1 MLAKILIAW
10 CLVATTVM
18 FHAAALGIMLNPVL
32 RLTGQLET
40 RFLPVTWLVVRI
52 TWWLIVIHLVEIA
65 LWALFF
71 WWQKC
76 LPDAESSFYFSG
88 ATYATIG
95 YGDLVLPKEWRL
107 FGPVEGLTGILM
119 HVEHEYFRMG
129 AWTYLA
135 AWDVI
140 EQESSAAVK
149 SKVELLPWIGLWAK
163 SWGKSL
169 INLLAASF
177 GSWTTALLIEGRRP
191 PTGCV
196 TGGPT

>member
-1 MLAKILIAW
+1 MIAKILIAW

-52 TWWLIVIHLVEIA
+52 TWWLILVHLVEIA

-88 ATYATIG
+88 VTGRISGLLNFLLAYFSFLWKKELHVAA
-95 YGDLVLPKEWRL
+95 GDLSGTKD
-107 FGPVEGLTGILM
+107 I
-119 HVEHEYFRMG
+119 
-129 AWTYLA
+129 A
-135 AWDVI
+135 
-140 EQESSAAVK
+140 
-149 SKVELLPWIGLWAK
+149 
-163 SWGKSL
+163 
-169 INLLAASF
+169 
-177 GSWTTALLIEGRRP
+177 
-191 PTGCV
+191 
-196 TGGPT
+196 